1 MPKSSFKKSPV
12 GSSLRLEPTIS
23 EPTISHKIAWFIS
36 PHGFGHAARASA
48 VMDAVHKIDPSVLF
62 EIFTLVPPWFF
73 QDSVSGISGYHS
85 LLTDIGFVQKSPLCE
100 DTDKTLQTLDE
111 FLPFQADQI
120 ADLSGKLQ
128 KLKCNIVICDIAPMG
143 IAVAREAHIPS
154 VLVENFTWDW
164 IYERYKELNIDG
176 KVKKHTEYLRNLFES
191 ADYHI
196 QAEPICLHK
205 DSDLVTLPISRKIRT
220 SRQIIRQRLG
230 IPDDKKMVVIT
241 MGGIPESYNFL
252 DKLAEYNDIF
262 FVIPGAKDTPVGSS
276 LRLEPTTRPLVQVSY
291 LNQLVNIILLP
302 SHSDFFHPDLINA
315 SDAVVGKVGYSTLA
329 EIYHAGVPFG
339 YILRPSFPE
348 SEKLAAFV
356 KKKMQGYLIDE
367 ADFHNGRW
375 VSSLEALFAMPWIQ
389 RDSLNGADQAAQFI
403 CNSCYALFT
412 QQ

>member
-1 MPKSSFKKSPV
+1 MPKLSFKSFCY
-12 GSSLRLEPTIS
+12 R
-23 EPTISHKIAWFIS
+23 IAWFIS
-36 PHGFGHAARASA
+36 PHGFGHAARSSA
-48 VMDAVHKIDPSVLF
+48 IMAAVQEIDPSVQF
-62 EIFTLVPPWFF
+62 EIFTLVPLRFF

-111 FLPFQADQI
+111 FLPFQSAQI
-120 ADLSGKLQ
+120 AELSSELQ
-128 KLKCNIVICDIAPMG
+128 RLKCDLVICDIAPIG

-164 IYERYKELNIDG
+164 IYEGYKGLNIL
-176 KVKKHTEYLRNLFES
+176 KKHTEYLRNLFES

-220 SRQIIRQRLG
+220 PRQVIRQRLG
-230 IPDDKKMVVIT
+230 IPDYKKMVVIT
-241 MGGIPESYNFL
+241 MGGIPESYNFW
-252 DKLAEYNDIF
+252 DKLAEHNDIF
-262 FVIPGAKDTPVGSS
+262 FVIPGAKETHD
-276 LRLEPTTRPLVQVSY
+276 PLPSVQVSD
-291 LNQLVNIILLP
+291 LNQLVNLILLP
-302 SHSDFFHPDLINA
+302 RHSDFFHPDLINA
-315 SDAVVGKVGYSTLA
+315 SDAVIGKVGYSTLA

-356 KKKMQGYLIDE
+356 EKEMQGYLIDE

-375 VSSLEALFAMPWIQ
+375 VSSLEALFALPRIQ
-389 RDSLNGADQAAQFI
+389 RDSLNGADQAAEFI
-403 CNSCYALFT
+403 CNICYVQKPFNFHFSLT
-412 QQ
+412 Q